1 MSNLVIFLI
10 NISYRLQYLNTC
22 YPVDIVWGDQ
32 VLYLIF
38 GGDRRCTFLCLKP
51 HASFHCIS
59 QFTSYAAI
67 LLQNQ
72 HAFSVNYY
80 CTYSEI
86 NKNSS
91 LIRLQ
96 DQFWLM
102 HEREPAWNRNPHCLM
117 WFHVFKLHFDQPSM
131 SQRNRISKILL
142 FGLMGRFTSKNIVIV
157 FQGQNM
163 VDFWKQPLIR
173 IILSNWHIYALLDD
187 KRTRI

>member
-1 MSNLVIFLI
+1 MSNLVVFLI
-10 NISYRLQYLNTC
+10 NISYRFQYLNTC
-22 YPVDIVWGDQ
+22 FQVDIVWGDQ
-32 VLYLIF
+32 VFYLIF
-38 GGDRRCTFLCLKP
+38 GGDRRCTFLCLKT
-51 HASFHCIS
+51 HASSLFIS

-72 HAFSVNYY
+72 YA
-80 CTYSEI
+80 
-86 NKNSS
+86 SS

-102 HEREPAWNRNPHCLM
+102 HEREPAWSRNPHCLT

-131 SQRNRISKILL
+131 SQRNRISMILL
-142 FGLMGRFTSKNIVIV
+142 FGLMGRFTSKNIAIV

-163 VDFWKQPLIR
+163 VDFWRQPLIR
-173 IILSNWHIYALLDD
+173 IILSNWHIYALLD